1 MLLAI
6 QIILRLWLKKNYLI
20 KAIVVF
26 VMIVTV
32 NSCVESNPQTSSLVG
47 INLSDINYYS
57 SQLPF
62 IDEFKSS
69 HPWLTQ
75 NKNAWDTK
83 ESHLLDLDEQGW
95 VKSLPND
102 ASEAQYDR
110 VSTDRKSVV

>member
-6 QIILRLWLKKNYLI
+6 QIVLRSWLKKYHLI
-20 KAIVVF
+20 KVIGVF
-26 VMIVTV
+26 FIIITV
-32 NSCVESNPQTSSLVG
+32 NSCIESSPQNRQLVG

-83 ESHLLDLDEQGW
+83 ESHLLEIGRAH
-95 VKSLPND
+95 V
-102 ASEAQYDR
+102 
-110 VSTDRKSVV
+110 